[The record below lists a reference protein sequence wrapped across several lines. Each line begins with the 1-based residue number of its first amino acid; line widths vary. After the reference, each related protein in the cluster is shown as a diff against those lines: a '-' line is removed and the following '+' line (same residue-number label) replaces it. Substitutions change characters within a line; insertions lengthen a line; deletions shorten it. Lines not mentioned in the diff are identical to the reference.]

1 MPVDSS
7 QTTHF
12 PQKPAEPFLYR
23 SVNGDTSQKLG
34 RPPAAASQQPAATA
48 AETKAPTLGDTRSY
62 EKGLADGEARARA
75 TFDKALAELRSQ
87 IAVALREFSGQR
99 EAYFENVEAE
109 VVKLTLSIARKILH
123 RESQMDPMLLTGVVR
138 VALEGLNEQ
147 THARLHTHPDEVR
160 FWRDYFSHASDIRPI
175 PDVLGD
181 PTLSVGNCTLETDL
195 GSTHISFETQLKE
208 IEQGFLDL
216 LDQRPRGA

>member
-7 QTTHF
+7 QTAHF
-12 PQKPAEPFLYR
+12 PRKTAEPFSYR
-23 SVNGDTSQKLG
+23 SVNGDTSEKFS
-34 RPPAAASQQPAATA
+34 RPPAGASQPTSPKVVEA
-48 AETKAPTLGDTRSY
+48 KAPVVGDARSY
-62 EKGLADGEARARA
+62 EKGLADGEVRARA
-75 TFDKALAELRSQ
+75 TFDKALADLRSQ
-87 IAVALREFSGQR
+87 IAVALRDFSAQR
-99 EAYFENVEAE
+99 EAYFENAEAE

-160 FWRDYFSHASDIRPI
+160 SWRDYFSHASDIRPV
-175 PDVLGD
+175 PEVLGD
-181 PTLSVGNCTLETDL
+181 PALSAGNCRLETDL
-195 GSTHISFETQLKE
+195 GSTHISFDTQLKE